1 VAQEAYRRLAAESS
15 YTEWGRRAAQ
25 RLRTATR

>member
-1 VAQEAYRRLAAESS
+1 MFRRVADEYS